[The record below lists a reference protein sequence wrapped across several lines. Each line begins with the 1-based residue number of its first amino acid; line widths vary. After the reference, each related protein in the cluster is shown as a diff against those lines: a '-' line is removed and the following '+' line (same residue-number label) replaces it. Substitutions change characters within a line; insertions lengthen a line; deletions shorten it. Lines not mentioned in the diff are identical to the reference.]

1 MSQTKIKKFFLAYLL
16 VYLFFA
22 HSAVFAATSTL
33 PTYSGVSGQIEQY
46 LCSPTDAS
54 KDQGNTPGVGTS
66 SAAANNSASRDL
78 YKCINQLYKFCIALG
93 GTIAIFFI
101 VVAGYIYMSSDG
113 NQESVDKAKDILVS
127 SITAMVILLGGYVLL
142 KAINPDLIE
151 FKPIQPPSVK
161 LDTSGWNTAPPVVIP
176 PGSGTTTPGGAGPT
190 NGMTEQ
196 VARKYFQDAGI
207 SINKQP
213 PDTMLQGLQAGIAQE
228 IVNVKNACGCTV
240 IITGGTEPGHASGT
254 YSHANG
260 NKIDLGLNSALNTY
274 IETHFPKSTVRS
286 DGAQQYT
293 SSSGAVYAKEG
304 DHWDIVKQ

>member
-1 MSQTKIKKFFLAYLL
+1 MTQTKIKKFFLAYLL

-46 LCSPTDAS
+46 LCSPTDA
-54 KDQGNTPGVGTS
+54 TA
-66 SAAANNSASRDL
+66 SAANKDL

-151 FKPIQPPSVK
+151 FKSIQPPSVD
-161 LDTSGWNTAPPVVIP
+161 LNTSGWNIAPPVYIP
-176 PGSGTTTPGGAGPT
+176 PGTGTTTPGGTGPT

-196 VARKYFQDAGI
+196 VARKYFQDANANI
-207 SINKQP
+207 SINAQP
-213 PDTMLQGLQAGIAQE
+213 PQTMLQGLQAGIAQE
-228 IVNVKNACGCTV
+228 IVNVAKGCNCNV

-260 NKIDLGLNSALNTY
+260 NKIDLGLNTTLDTY
-274 IETHFPKSTVRS
+274 IETRFTKTTVRA

-293 SSSGAVYAKEG
+293 SPTGAIYAKEG
-304 DHWDIVKQ
+304 NHWDIVKQ